1 MNEIKTDLF
10 HISEEMLGDVQEVAK
25 NISNTQYDIMDKYDC
40 VCSPCICI
48 SGIAPFD

>member
-25 NISNTQYDIMDKYDC
+25 NISNTQYDIMDRYNC
-40 VCSPCICI
+40 VCSPCICMI
-48 SGIAPFD
+48 GIAPFD